1 MVKKCK
7 SDTVFNLFM
16 YVTLGLVL
24 IVCVFPLLYVV
35 SVSLTPISEVHKN
48 GGFLVI
54 PKSVTL
60 DAYRAIVEQKVIPRA
75 MKVTAFITIVG
86 TTINIVATVI
96 MAYPL
101 SRRNLAGRK
110 YLIPFVIFP
119 MIFSGGTIPNY
130 LLIKNLNLIG
140 TYWALLLPGAIWT
153 LPIDRKSVV

>member
-54 PKSVTL
+54 P
-60 DAYRAIVEQKVIPRA
+60 
-75 MKVTAFITIVG
+75 
-86 TTINIVATVI
+86 
-96 MAYPL
+96 
-101 SRRNLAGRK
+101 
-110 YLIPFVIFP
+110 
-119 MIFSGGTIPNY
+119 
-130 LLIKNLNLIG
+130 
-140 TYWALLLPGAIWT
+140 
-153 LPIDRKSVV
+153 

>member
-110 YLIPFVIFP
+110 GDHPLR
-119 MIFSGGTIPNY
+119 
-130 LLIKNLNLIG
+130 LN
-140 TYWALLLPGAIWT
+140 TAQ
-153 LPIDRKSVV
+153 